1 MRQKF
6 DLNTG
11 FILYTILRQ
20 ALDWTWLYT
29 VEFKEPFIKFEFDL
43 KGFFFL

>member
-1 MRQKF
+1 MQQKF
-6 DLNTG
+6 DQNTG

-29 VEFKEPFIKFEFDL
+29 GEFIELFTKFEFGL